1 MASFWQRLKGA
12 LKPAPPPMPEPEPAA
27 PNDETWLRQLLGRLG
42 EGDKAADALVGEREF
57 QAAMAR
63 LLSTGRERTAI
74 DLLGRFAAARP
85 NDLALA
91 ARLAELLCDRREDAS
106 ARPFLEKLLASPPH
120 ALRAHFLLGELC
132 ERAGDEDNAR
142 RHFETILAADLDY
155 PKARQRA
162 DALKKQPAQKAQV
175 ATAAPT
181 LAGLPEG
188 GAAFAGRYRLQRELG
203 RGGSGAVYVAHDE
216 ELDRDLA
223 LKILH
228 PHARAQARA
237 DAAARAW
244 LEARVA
250 AGIRHPG
257 VVAIYDLDEE
267 RQLLAMEL
275 CAGGALK
282 ELAARGPLEPRV
294 ALRRTAE
301 LLETLH
307 AVHLRGVV
315 HGDVK
320 PANLLFRGTPRD
332 GDLVLGD
339 FGVARLTG
347 DKPVVDDRCARGTL
361 AYMSPEQRRGELPPA
376 ADVYAAGVILIEL
389 LSGTAALQGWIG
401 DRSALLR
408 GTARW
413 DGKLPP
419 AVERELGT
427 NAAPVRA
434 LAWSLLDEDE
444 RKRPAPLDAS
454 RALSGMLPAEVP

>member
-1 MASFWQRLKGA
+1 MSIWKRLRSA
-12 LKPAPPPMPEPEPAA
+12 LKPPAPPLPEPEPQA
-27 PNDETWLRQLLGRLG
+27 PNDETWLRNLLARLG
-42 EGDKAADALVGEREF
+42 DGDKPAEAFVGNAEF
-57 QAAMAR
+57 WAAMAR
-63 LLSTGRERTAI
+63 LLAAGRERTAI

-85 NDLALA
+85 KDLTLA
-91 ARLAELLCDRREDAS
+91 ARLAELLCDRREDLA
-106 ARPFLEKLLASPPH
+106 ARPFLERLLDDPEYE
-120 ALRAHFLLGELC
+120 LRAHFLLGELC
-132 ERAGDEDNAR
+132 ERAGETDAAR
-142 RHFETILAADLDY
+142 RHFESILAVDLEY

-162 DALKKQPAQKAQV
+162 DALRKGTV
-175 ATAAPT
+175 APLAIPGAAPT
-181 LAGLPEG
+181 LAGLSDG
-188 GAAFAGRYRLQRELG
+188 AAAFAGRYRLLRELG

-237 DAAARAW
+237 ESRARAW

-250 AGIRHPG
+250 ASIRHPG

-275 CAGGALK
+275 CSGGALR
-282 ELAARGPLEPRV
+282 ELVARGPLPPAV
-294 ALRRTAE
+294 ALARTAE
-301 LLETLH
+301 LLETLD
-307 AVHLRGVV
+307 AVHARGVV

-347 DKPVVDDRCARGTL
+347 EKPVVDERCARGTL

-376 ADVYAAGVILIEL
+376 ADVYAAGVLLVEL
-389 LSGTAALQGWIG
+389 LSGSAALQGWIG

-408 GTARW
+408 GSARW
-413 DGKLPP
+413 DGRLP
-419 AVERELGT
+419 AEAERELGA
-427 NAAPVRA
+427 NAATVRELARA
-434 LAWSLLDEDE
+434 LLEEDQA
-444 RKRPAPLDAS
+444 RRMPALDAA
-454 RALSGMLPAEVP
+454 RALRAMLRAEAT